1 MSKSLDDQ
9 QDIKR
14 IRAND
19 TRESP
24 AVKHFKSLKQ
34 QAQLSNYGQG
44 SVWEERRGDSD
55 KSKVIS
61 EWVERQSHYNPAMVR
76 LEPQEDFDPC
86 IKGTVERINLYV
98 LCYDEL
104 EIILMLENKMGMTR
118 DEAEEHLEYNI
129 KGSSMGEDSPVF
141 FNQVA

>member
-1 MSKSLDDQ
+1 MSKLLDDQ

-44 SVWEERRGDSD
+44 SVWEERRGDSQGGILYELKEEL
-55 KSKVIS
+55 KSQNDLLAEFQAQDWKNEDEFIAVGWI
-61 EWVERQSHYNPAMVR
+61 EG
-76 LEPQEDFDPC
+76 LEFA
-86 IKGTVERINLYV
+86 IKLI
-98 LCYDEL
+98 
-104 EIILMLENKMGMTR
+104 
-118 DEAEEHLEYNI
+118 EEHNRSCEA
-129 KGSSMGEDSPVF
+129 D
-141 FNQVA
+141 Q